1 MYCPEFIYDI
11 AVSRCASEFL
21 SSELSLDT
29 FAEKY
34 AQGLTELYS
43 EVELSEVQDPAEQFL
58 QFLAEINAGEGAVD
72 LLNAFAHFRLFFEGI
87 GRSRKMKPLFGTLE
101 DAVKVKNWSPD
112 AAVKSFRAYTFGLR
126 SNTAPKMPA
135 GWDLEDTSYTPN
147 FIMLVQK
154 KISVLDIL

>member
-43 EVELSEVQDPAEQFL
+43 EVELSEVQNCRTVPAVFS
-58 QFLAEINAGEGAVD
+58 EINAGEGAVD

-87 GRSRKMKPLFGTLE
+87 GRSRNETALWHIG
-101 DAVKVKNWSPD
+101 
-112 AAVKSFRAYTFGLR
+112 RR
-126 SNTAPKMPA
+126 S
-135 GWDLEDTSYTPN
+135 
-147 FIMLVQK
+147 
-154 KISVLDIL
+154 